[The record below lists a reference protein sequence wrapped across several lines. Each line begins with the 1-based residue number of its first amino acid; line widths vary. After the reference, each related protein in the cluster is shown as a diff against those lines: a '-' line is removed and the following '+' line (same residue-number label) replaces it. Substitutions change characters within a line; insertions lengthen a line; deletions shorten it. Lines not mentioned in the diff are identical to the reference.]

1 VKKKKVQKLN
11 SKFKVGQ
18 TIKLQTKTHGRDMS
32 VDRNIR
38 KGTIINKTKEF
49 ITVKYTNLGEYK
61 ESFNYIDFITGA
73 VKILS

>member
-1 VKKKKVQKLN
+1 MKKKKVQKLN
-11 SKFKVGQ
+11 LKFKVGQ
-18 TIKLQTKTHGRDMS
+18 TIKLQTKAQGRDMS

-61 ESFNYIDFITGA
+61 ESFNYIDFVTGA